1 MISLNDYELFR
12 TQKSLKELSI
22 DDSDADNIQYM
33 TNSQLSA
40 VDFDIAKRTYVNS
53 LGLSE
58 EQADSV
64 DALLQTNDSIAFI
77 EFKNG
82 KMNNEKRKV
91 KDKIKDSLLLFSA
104 ITGKT
109 ISYTRQKADF
119 VLVYNVEKNPLPNQ
133 LKKTWYKSRRRER
146 RLQSTFFKREN
157 RSSFGLTWNVSEHC
171 ILGKFIHIRKKSL
184 KNIWLGFKNGV
195 PSF

>member
-12 TQKSLKELSI
+12 TQKTLKELSI

-33 TNSQLSA
+33 TNSRLSA

-58 EQADSV
+58 DQADSV

-91 KDKIKDSLLLFSA
+91 KDKIRDSLLLFSA

-109 ISYTRQKADF
+109 ISDTRLKADF
-119 VLVYNVEKNPLPNQ
+119 VLVYNLEKNPLPNQ
-133 LKKTWYKSRRRER
+133 MKKDLVQESQARTEIAKHFLQKGKQEFIRFDLERFRTLYFREVHTHSKEEFEEY
-146 RLQSTFFKREN
+146 LA
-157 RSSFGLTWNVSEHC
+157 G
-171 ILGKFIHIRKKSL
+171 I
-184 KNIWLGFKNGV
+184 
-195 PSF
+195 